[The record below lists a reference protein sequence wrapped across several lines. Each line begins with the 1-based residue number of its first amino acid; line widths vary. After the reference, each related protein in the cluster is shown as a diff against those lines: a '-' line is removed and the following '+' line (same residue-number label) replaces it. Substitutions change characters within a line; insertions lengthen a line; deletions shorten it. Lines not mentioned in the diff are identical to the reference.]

1 MTEGTP
7 EQKRKVDLDEA
18 ARLVDALERDL
29 AQLKSGRGDLDHL
42 RADVEQ
48 LRAALASA
56 QPHEDVHG
64 GLTGLREKL
73 HAASDELLSDAIKA
87 GDYIARIGRL
97 LGM

>member
-1 MTEGTP
+1 MTETRGTNQR
-7 EQKRKVDLDEA
+7 EVDLEEA
-18 ARLVDALERDL
+18 ARLIDALEQDL
-29 AQLKSGRGDLDHL
+29 AQFKSGRGDLDHL

-48 LRAALASA
+48 LRSALASA

-64 GLTGLREKL
+64 GLSGLREKL
-73 HAASDELLSDAIKA
+73 HAASDELLADAVRT

>member
-1 MTEGTP
+1 MTDITGKNQGT
-7 EQKRKVDLDEA
+7 VDLQET
-18 ARLVDALERDL
+18 ARLIDALEQDL
-29 AQLKSGRGDLDHL
+29 AQLKSGQGDLDHL

-56 QPHEDVHG
+56 QPHDEVPG
-64 GLTGLREKL
+64 GLAGLREKL
-73 HAASDELLSDAIKA
+73 HAASDELLTDAIRT

>member
-1 MTEGTP
+1 MTDTTGRNQRT
-7 EQKRKVDLDEA
+7 VDLEET
-18 ARLVDALERDL
+18 ARLIDALERDL
-29 AQLKSGRGDLDHL
+29 AQLKSGQGDLDHL

-48 LRAALASA
+48 LRAALATA
-56 QPHEDVHG
+56 QPHEQVHG

-73 HAASDELLSDAIKA
+73 HAASDELLTDAVRT

>member
-1 MTEGTP
+1 MTDTRSTSQRE
-7 EQKRKVDLDEA
+7 VDLEEA
-18 ARLVDALERDL
+18 ARLIDALEQDL

-48 LRAALASA
+48 LRSALASA
-56 QPHEDVHG
+56 QPHEQVHG

-73 HAASDELLSDAIKA
+73 HAAGDELMTDAVRT